1 MARLEG
7 KVAVIT
13 GAGRGIGRRC
23 ALVFAGEGCKV
34 VVATRTEGPGMKTV
48 KDIKDEGGEALFIK
62 TDVSAP
68 AQIAKAIETTV
79 ERYGQLD
86 VLINNAGWHPPAMTI
101 DETNLQDF
109 ESLLRLNLTST
120 FLGCKYAVKHLRK
133 TRGCIINMSSMVG
146 ILGQN
151 HAISYC
157 ATKAGQIGLTKAL
170 AMELAPVGV
179 RVNAVLPAGVDTP
192 LMHAWASSMPDSDAS
207 LRQID
212 AIHPIGRMATA
223 EEIGRA
229 CLFLASEDA
238 SFVTGHSLQVDGG
251 ASLDY

>member
-1 MARLEG
+1 MARLDE

-13 GAGRGIGRRC
+13 GSGRGIGRGC
-23 ALVFAGEGCKV
+23 ALVFAREGCKV
-34 VVATRTEGPGMKTV
+34 VVATRTEGSGTKTV
-48 KDIKDEGGEALFIK
+48 KDIEDEGGEALFVQ
-62 TDVSAP
+62 TDVSVP
-68 AQIAKAIETTV
+68 AQLAEAVNTAV
-79 ERYGQLD
+79 ERYGRLD
-86 VLINNAGWHPPAMTI
+86 VLINNAGWHPPSMTI
-101 DETNLQDF
+101 DETDLEDF

-133 TRGCIINMSSMVG
+133 TRGCIINIASMVG

-151 HAISYC
+151 NAVSYC

-192 LMHAWASSMPDSDAS
+192 LMHEWASSMPDTEAS
-207 LRQID
+207 LQLVD

-238 SFVTGHSLQVDGG
+238 AFVTGHSLQVDGG

>member
-1 MARLEG
+1 MARLDG
-7 KVAVIT
+7 NVAVIT
-13 GAGRGIGRRC
+13 GSGRGIGRGC
-23 ALVFAGEGCKV
+23 ALVFAREGCRV
-34 VVATRTEGPGMKTV
+34 VVATRTAGPGMKTV
-48 KDIKDEGGEALFIK
+48 KDIKEEGGEALFVQ
-62 TDVSAP
+62 TDVSVPEQLAE
-68 AQIAKAIETTV
+68 AIDTAV

-86 VLINNAGWHPPAMTI
+86 VLINNAGWHPPSMTI
-101 DETNLQDF
+101 DETDLDDF

-146 ILGQN
+146 LLGQN
-151 HAISYC
+151 NAVSYC
-157 ATKAGQIGLTKAL
+157 ATKAGQIGITKAL

-192 LMHAWASSMPDSDAS
+192 LMHEWASSMPDSDAS
-207 LRQID
+207 LRLVD
-212 AIHPIGRMATA
+212 AIHPIGRMATT

-238 SFVTGHSLQVDGG
+238 AFVTGHSLQVDGG